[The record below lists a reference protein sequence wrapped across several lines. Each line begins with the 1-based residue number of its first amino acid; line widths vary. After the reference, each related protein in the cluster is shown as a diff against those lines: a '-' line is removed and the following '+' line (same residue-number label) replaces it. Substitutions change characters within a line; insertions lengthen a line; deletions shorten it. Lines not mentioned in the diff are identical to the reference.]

1 MRLLTIDDVAGLL
14 KISKSTLYRWV
25 NKREIPFVK
34 LGGKLRFNEDEIK
47 TFILQNS
54 FNVSDWNR
62 LTNGIKHDKLKN
74 MKGYKNGKS
83 I

>member
-47 TFILQNS
+47 PSFCKIPSMYPIETGLQTASNTI
-54 FNVSDWNR
+54 N
-62 LTNGIKHDKLKN
+62 
-74 MKGYKNGKS
+74 
-83 I
+83 

>member
-54 FNVSDWNR
+54 FKVSD
-62 LTNGIKHDKLKN
+62 
-74 MKGYKNGKS
+74 
-83 I
+83 

>member
-1 MRLLTIDDVAGLL
+1 MLLTINEVAEML
-14 KISKSTLYRWV
+14 KISVSTLYRWV

-54 FNVSDWNR
+54 FKVSD
-62 LTNGIKHDKLKN
+62 
-74 MKGYKNGKS
+74 
-83 I
+83 

>member
-47 TFILQNS
+47 TFVLQNS
-54 FNVSDWNR
+54 VSVSD
-62 LTNGIKHDKLKN
+62 
-74 MKGYKNGKS
+74 
-83 I
+83 

>member
-47 TFILQNS
+47 TFVLQNS
-54 FNVSDWNR
+54 FNISD
-62 LTNGIKHDKLKN
+62 
-74 MKGYKNGKS
+74 
-83 I
+83 

>member
-47 TFILQNS
+47 TFVLRNS
-54 FNVSDWNR
+54 FNASD
-62 LTNGIKHDKLKN
+62 
-74 MKGYKNGKS
+74 
-83 I
+83 

>member
-1 MRLLTIDDVAGLL
+1 MKNLLTVQEVAEML
-14 KISKSTLYRWV
+14 KISVSTLYRWV

-54 FNVSDWNR
+54 FKISD
-62 LTNGIKHDKLKN
+62 
-74 MKGYKNGKS
+74 
-83 I
+83 

>member
-47 TFILQNS
+47 TFVLQNS
-54 FNVSDWNR
+54 VKNR
-62 LTNGIKHDKLKN
+62 
-74 MKGYKNGKS
+74 Y
-83 I
+83 

>member
-25 NKREIPFVK
+25 NKRDFPFVK

-54 FNVSDWNR
+54 FNVSD
-62 LTNGIKHDKLKN
+62 
-74 MKGYKNGKS
+74 
-83 I
+83 